1 MSRWLRRGAA
11 LAAAVLL
18 LVLVAGLVL
27 GKGQLLGGKLR
38 TGDNVTVPADE
49 KWRGD
54 LYLLGGRVTVA
65 GFVDGDLTV
74 LGGQVDVTGTVTGD
88 VLAAGGSVSIGGIVR
103 GDARLAGGQVTVGGT
118 VRDDVAATGGQV
130 TIPSSG
136 EIGGDL
142 IVSGGQVT
150 MSGSVRGS
158 VEGGA
163 GNYTSGGEVRGTEH
177 VVVAP
182 SQSLPAAA
190 AEPVLDAL
198 RHFVVVFLFG
208 ALLLWLLP
216 RGMAAAGGV
225 LRERP
230 WRALGG
236 GGLAILGYIAFV
248 IAAIILMILFAILF
262 GLLQVGSLVAIDVIG
277 WLLAIG
283 VVTFL
288 FILAAAFGADALVG
302 LTVARWAVSRMGTG
316 TEGES
321 RWQELG
327 LLAAGAAGVVIVTSI
342 PILGGWLKLAVILF
356 GLGAFAVAWWHGSRS
371 RRAVAD
377 VPAPAP

>member
-11 LAAAVLL
+11 LAVAALI
-18 LVLVAGLVL
+18 LVLATSLVL

-49 KWRGD
+49 KWQGD

-88 VLAAGGSVSIGGIVR
+88 VLAAGGTVSIGGIVR
-103 GDARLAGGQVTVGGT
+103 GDVRVAGGQLTLGGT
-118 VRDDVAATGGQV
+118 FQEDVAATGGQV
-130 TIPSSG
+130 TIPGSG
-136 EIGGDL
+136 DITGDL
-142 IVSGGQVT
+142 IVSGGQVS
-150 MSGSVRGS
+150 MSGSVGGS
-158 VEGGA
+158 VEGSA
-163 GNYTSGGEVRGTEH
+163 GNYTSGGTVGGTEH

-182 SQSLPAAA
+182 SQSLPVAAS
-190 AEPVLDAL
+190 EPVLDAL
-198 RHFVVVFLFG
+198 RQFVVVFLFG

-216 RGMAAAGGV
+216 RGMSAAGKV
-225 LRERP
+225 LHDRP
-230 WRALGG
+230 WLALGG
-236 GGLAILGYIAFV
+236 GALAFVGYIAFV
-248 IAAIILMILFAILF
+248 IAAVIAMILLAILF
-262 GLLQVGSLVAIDVIG
+262 GLLQVGALVAIDLLG
-277 WLLAIG
+277 GLLAIG

-288 FILAAAFGADALVG
+288 FVLAIAFVADALVG
-302 LTVARWAVSRMGTG
+302 LTVARWAASRTTAGTNAG
-316 TEGES
+316 N

-356 GLGAFAVAWWHGSRS
+356 GLGAFAVAWWQSWRS
-371 RRAVAD
+371 RAKA
-377 VPAPAP
+377 APG

>member
-11 LAAAVLL
+11 VATAVLL

-54 LYLLGGRVTVA
+54 LYVLGGRVTVA

-88 VLAAGGSVSIGGIVR
+88 VLAAGGTVSISGIVR
-103 GDARLAGGQVTVGGT
+103 GDARLAGGQVNVSGT
-118 VRDDVAATGGQV
+118 VRDDVAVTGGQV
-130 TIPSSG
+130 TVPSSG

-163 GNYTSGGEVRGTEH
+163 GTYSAGGAVGGTEH

-182 SQSLPAAA
+182 SRSLPAAA
-190 AEPVLDAL
+190 SEPVLDAL

-216 RGMAAAGGV
+216 RGMAAAGRV
-225 LRERP
+225 LHEQP

-236 GGLAILGYIAFV
+236 GALAFVGYIGFV
-248 IAAIILMILFAILF
+248 IAAAIAMILLAILF
-262 GLLQVGSLVAIDVIG
+262 GLLQVGALVAIDLFG
-277 WLLAIG
+277 GLLAIG

-288 FILAAAFGADALVG
+288 FVLTVAFVADALVG
-302 LTVARWAVSRMGTG
+302 LTVARWAASRMATG
-316 TEGES
+316 TNAVN
-321 RWQELG
+321 RWQDLG
-327 LLAAGAAGVVIVTSI
+327 LLAAGAAGVVILTSI
-342 PILGGWLKLAVILF
+342 PILGGWVKLAVILF
-356 GLGAFAVAWWHGSRS
+356 GLGAFAVAWWHGWRS
-371 RRAVAD
+371 RREA
-377 VPAPAP
+377 APAA

>member
-88 VLAAGGSVSIGGIVR
+88 VLAAGGTVSIGGIVR
-103 GDARLAGGQVTVGGT
+103 GDARLAGGQINVGGT
-118 VRDDVAATGGQV
+118 VRDDVAAAGGQV

-163 GNYTSGGEVRGTEH
+163 GEYTSGGTVRGTEH

-182 SQSLPAAA
+182 NRSLPAAA
-190 AEPVLDAL
+190 SEPVLDAL

-236 GGLAILGYIAFV
+236 GALACVGYIAFL
-248 IAAIILMILFAILF
+248 IAAIIAMVLLAILF

-277 WLLAIG
+277 GLLAIG

-288 FILAAAFGADALVG
+288 FVLAAAFIADALVG
-302 LTVARWAVSRMGTG
+302 LTVARWAATRMATDMR
-316 TEGES
+316 TEG
-321 RWQELG
+321 RWQQLG
-327 LLAAGAAGVVIVTSI
+327 LLAAGAAGVVILTSI
-342 PILGGWLKLAVILF
+342 PILGGWVKLAVILF
-356 GLGAFAVAWWHGSRS
+356 GLGAFAVAWWHGWRS
-371 RRAVAD
+371 RRAAVA
-377 VPAPAP
+377 APAP

>member
-11 LAAAVLL
+11 IAAAALI
-18 LVLVAGLVL
+18 LVLAAGLVL

-49 KWRGD
+49 KWDGD

-103 GDARLAGGQVTVGGT
+103 GAARRAGGLDTVGGR
-118 VRDDVAATGGQV
+118 VHDDVAATGGQV

-136 EIGGDL
+136 EIRGDL

-163 GNYTSGGEVRGTEH
+163 GQYTSGGTVRGTEH

-182 SQSLPAAA
+182 SRSLPAAA
-190 AEPVLDAL
+190 TEPVLDAL
-198 RHFVVVFLFG
+198 RHFVVVFLLG

-216 RGMAAAGGV
+216 RAMATAGGV
-225 LRERP
+225 LRDQP
-230 WRALGG
+230 WRSFGG
-236 GGLAILGYIAFV
+236 GGLAILGYIGFV
-248 IAAIILMILFAILF
+248 IGAFILMVLFAILF

-288 FILAAAFGADALVG
+288 FVLACAFAADALVG
-302 LTVARWAVSRMGTG
+302 LTVARWAVSRMSTG
-316 TEGES
+316 MDASNRWTE
-321 RWQELG
+321 LA
-327 LLAAGAAGVVIVTSI
+327 LLAAGAAGVVILTSI
-342 PILGGWLKLAVILF
+342 PILGGWVKLAVILF
-356 GLGAFAVAWWHGSRS
+356 GLGAFAVAWWHGWRS

>member
-11 LAAAVLL
+11 LAAAALI
-18 LVLVAGLVL
+18 LVLATSLVL

-49 KWRGD
+49 SWDGD

-65 GFVDGDLTV
+65 GSVDGDLTV

-88 VLAAGGSVSIGGIVR
+88 VLAAGGNVSIGGVVR
-103 GDARLAGGQVTVGGT
+103 GDVRLAGGQINVGGT
-118 VRDDVAATGGQV
+118 VAEDVAATGGQV
-130 TIPSSG
+130 TVPAG
-136 EIGGDL
+136 GDIGGDL
-142 IVSGGQVT
+142 IVAGGEVT
-150 MSGSVRGS
+150 MAGSVGGS
-158 VEGGA
+158 VEGSA
-163 GNYTSGGEVRGTEH
+163 GSYSAGGSVGGTEH

-182 SQSLPAAA
+182 NQPVRAAA
-190 AEPVLDAL
+190 AEPLLDGL

-216 RGMAAAGGV
+216 RGMAAAGRV

-236 GGLAILGYIAFV
+236 GALACVGYIAFL
-248 IAAIILMILFAILF
+248 IAAIIAMVLVAILF
-262 GLLQVGSLVAIDVIG
+262 GLLQVGSLVAIDLIG
-277 WLLAIG
+277 GLLAIG

-288 FILAAAFGADALVG
+288 SVLAVAFGADALVG
-302 LTVARWAVSRMGTG
+302 LTVARWAASRTATG
-316 TEGES
+316 MNAES

-327 LLAAGAAGVVIVTSI
+327 LLGAGAAGVVIVTSI
-342 PILGGWLKLAVILF
+342 PIVGGWLKLAVVLF
-356 GLGAFAVAWWHGSRS
+356 GLGAFAVAWWHGWRS
-371 RRAVAD
+371 RRAAAP
-377 VPAPAP
+377 VP